1 VFLQPSVVVNGESGN
16 LGCVISQDELILRRT
31 GWKRNGKRVV
41 FASGAFDL
49 LHPGHVRLLEQA
61 RSFGDVVVVGIESDA
76 GSRNRRVSSPE
87 LLGYGRPV
95 TPSTERAEIIA
106 ALASVDFAVEID
118 SESLPSFAARLAPH
132 AIVKG
137 GNPGLDKAAT
147 PSEKSSASAPG
158 KLILIPLEPGHSTAR
173 LIERIKNLNA

>member
-1 VFLQPSVVVNGESGN
+1 M
-16 LGCVISQDELILRRT
+16 GCVISQDELILRRSE
-31 GWKRNGKRVV
+31 WKRNGKRVV

-61 RSFGDVVVVGIESDA
+61 RSLGDIVVVGIESDA
-76 GSRNRRVSSPE
+76 GSRDRHASLPE
-87 LLGYGRPV
+87 LSGRPI

-118 SESLPSFAARLAPH
+118 SESLPSFAARLAPDV
-132 AIVKG
+132 IVAG
-137 GNPGLDKAAT
+137 GNPGLDKTAIQND
-147 PSEKSSASAPG
+147 ESSASISS
-158 KLILIPLEPGHSTAR
+158 KVIRIPLEPGHSTAR

>member
-1 VFLQPSVVVNGESGN
+1 MVRLQPSFVVNGESRD
-16 LGCVISQDELILRRT
+16 LGCVISQDELILRRV
-31 GWKRNGKRVV
+31 GWKRNGRRVV

-61 RSFGDVVVVGIESDA
+61 RSFGDIVVVGIEINAS
-76 GSRNRRVSSPE
+76 SRDRNVSLPE
-87 LLGYGRPV
+87 LPGRPI

-118 SESLPSFAARLAPH
+118 SESSPSFADRLAPDV
-132 AIVKG
+132 IIKG
-137 GNPGLDKAAT
+137 GNLGLDKAAT
-147 PSEKSSASAPG
+147 QNDESSASIPS
-158 KLILIPLEPGHSTAR
+158 KVIRIPLEPGHSTAR

>member
-1 VFLQPSVVVNGESGN
+1 MNGETGN
-16 LGCVISQDELILRRT
+16 LGCVISQDQLILRRSE
-31 GWKRNGKRVV
+31 WKRNGKRVV

-61 RSFGDVVVVGIESDA
+61 RSFGDIVVAGIESDA
-76 GSRNRRVSSPE
+76 GSRDRHVSLPE
-87 LLGYGRPV
+87 LPGRPI

-118 SESLPSFAARLAPH
+118 SASLPSFAARLAPNV
-132 AIVKG
+132 IVEG
-137 GNPGLDKAAT
+137 GNPDLDKAAT
-147 PSEKSSASAPG
+147 QNDESSVSVSSRV
-158 KLILIPLEPGHSTAR
+158 IRIPLEPGHSTAR